1 LLLDD
6 RAYRFPS
13 QGAATNQQRGANNE
27 LNQQDDQIVLLTTHF
42 AAGIRGATTGA
53 SFSRGINLM
62 AAGAASYERHII
74 SPCDWIIIGRSR
86 MAGA

>member
-1 LLLDD
+1 
-6 RAYRFPS
+6 
-13 QGAATNQQRGANNE
+13 
-27 LNQQDDQIVLLTTHF
+27 VLLTTHF

-74 SPCDWIIIGRSR
+74 SPCDRIIIGRSR